1 MQPEEAFFKLMRLG
15 MRACEDCDVALDKAG
30 WEAVYELARRHAV
43 AAVVLDGVERLTI
56 MQKPPQDLVWAW
68 IVQVQQ
74 VEEANRRLN
83 RTVVMVCDKSR
94 RESMGTVLLKGQGLS
109 VFYPRPLHRQPGD
122 IDLWMDAG
130 RKEVVA
136 YVRKYCPT
144 AEVVYH
150 HADFPVLKEA
160 PMELHFTPSWL
171 NDWWLN
177 RRLQRCFA
185 EWKTYSLLHKVQLP
199 ERVGEVAVPTL
210 AMNRVYLLVHA
221 YRHLFDEGIGL
232 RQLMDYYFVLRQPCT
247 AEERA
252 EAVRTLERLRLKR
265 FAGAVMY
272 VLQAVFGLEDE
283 HLLVSPSEK
292 RGRRLLGEVML
303 AGNFGQ
309 HDERIRR
316 PENETPL
323 HRFCRKQARNAGF
336 LADYPGEV
344 VWGFFFKM
352 WHYAWRSRHG
362 YLPAKKE

>member
-15 MRACEDCDVALDKAG
+15 MRACDDCDVALDKAG

-83 RTVVMVCDKSR
+83 RTVVMVCDKFR

-160 PMELHFTPSWL
+160 PMELHFTPSWM
-171 NDWWLN
+171 NCWGMN
-177 RRLQRCFA
+177 RRLQRYFA
-185 EWKTYSLLHKVQLP
+185 EWKPYSLLHKVQLP
-199 ERVGEVAVPTL
+199 ERVGEVSVPTL
-210 AMNRVYLLVHA
+210 AMNRIYLLVHI

-232 RQLMDYYFVLRQPCT
+232 RQLLDYYFVLRQPCSE
-247 AEERA
+247 ADRK
-252 EAVRTLERLRLKR
+252 EAVQALERLHLKR
-265 FAGAVMY
+265 FASAVMY
-272 VLQAVFGLEDE
+272 VLQEVFGMADG
-283 HLLVSPSEK
+283 HLLVEPS
-292 RGRRLLGEVML
+292 GRYGKRLLDEVLL

-309 HDERIRR
+309 YDERIRR
-316 PENETPL
+316 KAGESAF
-323 HRFCRKQARNAGF
+323 HRFRRKVGRNMRF
-336 LADYPGEV
+336 LSDYPEEV
-344 VWGFFFKM
+344 LWSPLFKM
-352 WHYAWRSRHG
+352 WHYAWRLRHG
-362 YLPAKKE
+362 YFEGKEK